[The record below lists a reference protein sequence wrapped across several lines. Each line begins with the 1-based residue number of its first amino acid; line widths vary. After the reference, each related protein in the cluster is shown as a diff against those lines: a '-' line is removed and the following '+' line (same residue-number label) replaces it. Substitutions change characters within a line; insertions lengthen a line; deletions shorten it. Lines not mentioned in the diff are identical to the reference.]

1 MLRYNS
7 TAYLYDARYADEQNV
22 KYDFIP
28 QDFPSGFGRL
38 VLDLGCGTGLL
49 LPKIMNRGGEI
60 VGLDISKEMLKRAHL
75 FTDDK
80 ASINLILADADHLPF
95 RKCCIDTIFVMTL
108 LQNMPDPR
116 HMLNEIREHM
126 KPKGRLIITNLDE
139 IKDAK
144 AFFNLLHQTGFQPL
158 HFHSISTL
166 KCHLAVC
173 SRKKTSF
180 SEKST
185 VKVSSGGS
193 S

>member
-7 TAYLYDARYADEQNV
+7 TAYLYDARYGDEQNL
-22 KYDFIP
+22 KYDLILQGFS
-28 QDFPSGFGRL
+28 SGFGCL

-49 LPKIMNRGGEI
+49 LPKIMDRGGEI

-75 FTDDK
+75 LADGK

-95 RKCCIDTIFVMTL
+95 RKCCIDTVFAMTL

-116 HMLNEIREHM
+116 HMLNEIREHL
-126 KPKGRLIITNLDE
+126 KPKGRLIITSLNK

-144 AFFNLLHQTGFQPL
+144 AFLDLLHRTGFQPL
-158 HFHSISTL
+158 HFHSISAL

-173 SRKKTSF
+173 GRKKDPF
-180 SEKST
+180 VEKSIAD
-185 VKVSSGGS
+185 VPPGGFS
-193 S
+193 